1 MTSYHQR
8 VISYYNKKARPCVFQ
23 AETLVLRKVF
33 ENTVEIGAIKFQ
45 AN

>member
-1 MTSYHQR
+1 MASYHQR
-8 VISYYNKKARPCVFQ
+8 VIAYYNKKARPRVFQ

-33 ENTVEIGAIKFQ
+33 ENTVEIGDIKFQ